1 MQANPLKNTFTKFKE
16 QAQSTLHA
24 SKEVKTRSAMAGKT
38 KIRVLA
44 GNQEIIVDADQQQE
58 ALIQAVRRISMQS
71 VMR

>member
-1 MQANPLKNTFTKFKE
+1 
-16 QAQSTLHA
+16 
-24 SKEVKTRSAMAGKT
+24 MAGKT

-71 VMR
+71 VIR